1 MDIILL
7 KDIDTLGERH
17 EIVSVKPGYARNYL
31 IPSKMALVAN
41 TTNKAKLEKLR
52 TDEAAHEAERIAD
65 YRVLAAKLEGQV
77 LRIGAKAGTT
87 GKIFGSVTNVQIMQ
101 ALKDQT
107 GIEVIRKKIDLP
119 EEVKV
124 LGSYTATVN
133 FHPEVHALI
142 QFEVV
147 GE

>member
-17 EIVSVKPGYARNYL
+17 EIVSVRPGYARNFL

-41 TTNKAKLEKLR
+41 ATNKAKLEKLR
-52 TDEAAHEAERIAD
+52 VEAAAHEADRITEYKA
-65 YRVLAAKLEGQV
+65 LAAKLEGQI

-87 GKIFGSVTNVQIMQ
+87 GKIFGSVTSVQIMQ
-101 ALKDQT
+101 ALKDQM

-119 EEVKV
+119 EEVKM
-124 LGSYTATVN
+124 LGSYTATIN
-133 FHPEVHALI
+133 FHPEVSATI
-142 QFEVV
+142 PFEVV
-147 GE
+147 EE

>member
-1 MDIILL
+1 MEIILL

-17 EIVSVKPGYARNYL
+17 EVVNVKPGYARNYL
-31 IPSKMALVAN
+31 IPTKLALTAN
-41 TTNKAKLEKLR
+41 ATNKAKLEKLR
-52 TDEAAHEAERIAD
+52 SEEAAHEADRITDFKA
-65 YRVLAAKLEGQV
+65 LATKLEGQV

-101 ALKDQT
+101 ALKDQM
-107 GIEVIRKKIDLP
+107 GIDVIRKKIELA

-124 LGSYTATVN
+124 LGSYTATIN
-133 FHPEVHALI
+133 FHPQVHSTV

-147 GE
+147 EE

>member
-1 MDIILL
+1 MEVILL

-17 EIVSVKPGYARNYL
+17 EVVNVKPGYARNYL

-41 TTNKAKLEKLR
+41 STNRAKLEKLR
-52 TDEAAHEAERIAD
+52 VEAAAHEADRITEFKALAD
-65 YRVLAAKLEGQV
+65 KLEGQV

-87 GKIFGSVTNVQIMQ
+87 GKIFGSVTSVQIMQ
-101 ALKDQT
+101 ALKDQM
-107 GIEVIRKKIDLP
+107 GIEVIRKKIELP

-124 LGSYTATVN
+124 LGQYSANIN
-133 FHPEVHALI
+133 FHPEVRTTV

-147 GE
+147 EE

>member
-17 EIVSVKPGYARNYL
+17 EIVTVKPGYARNFL
-31 IPSKMALVAN
+31 IPGRMALVAN
-41 TTNKAKLEKLR
+41 ATNRAKLDKLR
-52 TDEAAHEAERIAD
+52 AEEAAHEAERIAEFKT
-65 YRVLAAKLEGQV
+65 LAAKLDGQV
-77 LRIGAKAGTT
+77 VQIGAKAGTS

-101 ALKDQT
+101 ALKEQFEID
-107 GIEVIRKKIDLP
+107 VIRKKIEMP

-124 LGSYTATVN
+124 LGTYEGVIN
-133 FHPEVHALI
+133 FHPEVRTTF

>member
-1 MDIILL
+1 MEIILL

-17 EIVSVKPGYARNYL
+17 EVVKVKPGYARNYL
-31 IPSKMALVAN
+31 IPGKMALVAN
-41 TTNKAKLEKLR
+41 TTNIAKLEKLR
-52 TDEAAHEAERIAD
+52 QDEAAHEAERIAEF
-65 YRVLAAKLEGQV
+65 RNLAAKLEGQV

-101 ALKDQT
+101 ALKDQM
-107 GIEVIRKKIDLP
+107 GIDVIRKKIELP

-124 LGSYTATVN
+124 LGSYTAQIT
-133 FHPEVHALI
+133 FHPQVQTTV

-147 GE
+147 EE